1 MNSQPNKALQ
11 RTSPAS
17 PVPPL
22 SFKTFGEWNEQH
34 GN

>member
-1 MNSQPNKALQ
+1 MNGPPNTALQ

-22 SFKTFGEWNEQH
+22 SFQTLGAVN
-34 GN
+34 